1 MSQICLYELWRRVD
15 TDLPE
20 DTATR
25 INKAMRRVRRD
36 DDDAAG
42 GYLARLLADGHCA
55 GTLQRE
61 FYLDVRMYVKR
72 WALTWFGIDKIGGER
87 CALLFAVEL
96 M

>member
-1 MSQICLYELWRRVD
+1 MD

-42 GYLARLLADGHCA
+42 GNLARLVADGHCA

-61 FYLDVRMYVKR
+61 FYLDVRVYVQR
-72 WALTWFGIDKIGGER
+72 WTLTWFGINKIGGEW
-87 CALLFAVEL
+87 CALFFAVEL
-96 M
+96 I